1 MTHLAIYQ
9 QYKGAWFG
17 SVPDMPGLLVSGTTR
32 RSAERK
38 LRDGIALYLEELA
51 LKGNPAPARNTL
63 DAAVHL
69 IDV

>member
-1 MTHLAIYQ
+1 
-9 QYKGAWFG
+9 
-17 SVPDMPGLLVSGTTR
+17 MPGLLVSGTTR

-51 LKGNPAPARNTL
+51 LKGNPAPVRNTL

-69 IDV
+69 IDVQGRACPTYIGGVCRFM